1 MYKYFWIYNF
11 FFDMYFFEENLNIIK
26 SSEVNVKEKLRL
38 ENNDKR

>member
-1 MYKYFWIYNF
+1 
-11 FFDMYFFEENLNIIK
+11 MYFFEENLIVNKKK